1 MSLGAISSIA
11 EKSGKKLFKY
21 FTKSVSNGIAIFNII
36 QECDTV
42 YMDQI
47 AFNLIDRTNISKYA
61 NSVDSLETLMKNT
74 YGFILGNEQYFSI
87 KYDGQGTLFEIDNK
101 IAKSK
106 DPTKTINQ
114 LVVRYDT
121 NLLNAM
127 NNGQILFTEEQ
138 RQMYLSSYRG
148 VLEGYEERMK
158 IIDDSF
164 SNAVK

>member
-1 MSLGAISSIA
+1 M
-11 EKSGKKLFKY
+11 
-21 FTKSVSNGIAIFNII
+21 
-36 QECDTV
+36 
-42 YMDQI
+42 
-47 AFNLIDRTNISKYA
+47 IDRNNISTYA
-61 NSVDSLETLMKNT
+61 NSVDSLETLMKNA

-114 LVVRYDT
+114 LVARYDI

-138 RQMYLSSYRG
+138 RQRYLSSYKG

-158 IIDDSF
+158 IIDNSF